1 MLMLIAAESAPR
13 LTAATI
19 ASDNKNQML
28 LKATL
33 ALTTKQAGGVTS
45 WHTDADAEADADAKQ
60 EQPQQLEA
68 AVKSQYA
75 TVVHYSSR

>member
-45 WHTDADAEADADAKQ
+45 WHTDADADAKQ
-60 EQPQQLEA
+60 EQQQQPEA
-68 AVKSQYA
+68 TRGSSKKSICHCGA
-75 TVVHYSSR
+75 LFK

>member
-1 MLMLIAAESAPR
+1 MLIAAESAPR

-45 WHTDADAEADADAKQ
+45 WHTDADADAKQ
-60 EQPQQLEA
+60 EQQQPEA